1 MVHRHERG
9 FAETELHSKDN
20 RKDTLMGIDVYGA
33 DWCGDCTRAK
43 MLLDR
48 HNVTYN
54 WIDTDADEVARA
66 KAIEISGLQKIPVIV
81 FPNGEFLS
89 EPSNPQIEEQ
99 LKANGLA

>member
-1 MVHRHERG
+1 
-9 FAETELHSKDN
+9 
-20 RKDTLMGIDVYGA
+20 
-33 DWCGDCTRAK
+33 

-48 HNVTYN
+48 HGVTYN
-54 WIDTDADEVARA
+54 WIDTDADEDARA

-99 LKANGLA
+99 LKANDLLD

>member
-1 MVHRHERG
+1 
-9 FAETELHSKDN
+9 
-20 RKDTLMGIDVYGA
+20 MGIDVYGA

-48 HNVTYN
+48 HGVTYN
-54 WIDTDADEVARA
+54 WIDTDADEDARA

-99 LKANGLA
+99 LKANNLLD